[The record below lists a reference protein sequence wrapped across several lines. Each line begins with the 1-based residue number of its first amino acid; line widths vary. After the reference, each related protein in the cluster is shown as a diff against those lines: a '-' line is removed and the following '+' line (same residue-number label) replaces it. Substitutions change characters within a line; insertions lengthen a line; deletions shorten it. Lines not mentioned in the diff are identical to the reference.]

1 MKIKRNFIKG
11 RMNTMFDE
19 RLIAN
24 GEYLSA
30 MNVRVS
36 STEESE
42 MGAIENSKG
51 NEQITTLGYRGSD
64 LSADAVCIGSVAD
77 SARDTIYWCVHDPSN
92 PTVLSG
98 VLDMIVSYNVVSGT
112 LIYHVISSTHP
123 SGTGTVLNFSEE
135 YRVNAMDII
144 EDYLIINDN
153 NNPPRIFNTKRVYN
167 EPSDEDINL
176 IVKPPIAAPTVIP
189 ITQTGEETY
198 MDTRFISFS
207 YRYKYLDGE
216 YSALS
221 QFSKIA
227 FFPEDFGDF
236 NLGTMNNEA
245 MSNVYNSAVIELDT
259 STSNVVELELVFK
272 FSDSSIL
279 NVVERYNKSQ
289 LGWSDNS
296 TVSVTFVNKKV
307 YTTLPEE
314 ELYRLFD
321 NVPHKAQA
329 QTIMGNRLMFGNY
342 VDGYDVV
349 DEDGDDCRINF
360 TTDLVT
366 EDIENVPLQATLD
379 STTYTIDSPT
389 DVDSS
394 KLIID
399 LSSVASDLNERTRI
413 SIDITLN
420 PEPIT
425 IGGIFPAPINRAE
438 PVRISASL
446 TLSNS
451 YATVADLAASTEFR
465 NFIGTTSFTPISDC
479 GTVDAGDSLTD
490 SFNCSSIP
498 PVFPT
503 FEGGAG
509 WEKVASGISADD
521 QGISISTSGDSITLG
536 MVAMKFEKKSTPGT
550 FVYGYY
556 KVAYYNIDFWKSYI
570 GESLHSNRDYEV
582 SIIYMD
588 EYNRSTTSLVSSE
601 NTVNVPYKNSVTK
614 NSIRVTIPTTQK
626 PPAWATR
633 YKFAI
638 RPSDIDYNTV
648 YSSVFVNDP
657 DGGGTYFKLEGDN
670 RNKVNEG
677 DTLRVKRDIVGPV
690 LQKVETSISE
700 IKSRS
705 RNFLKDATNILTSE
719 GLYMKVGSDDF
730 NTNYFNGYYVGVG
743 EQEDILRLD
752 YSVTEKNSEYNAS
765 NPIGPE
771 NTPWLPINIPSGS
784 TVEFNIEMSG
794 QDADGNTQ
802 EYTYNKSFTSKD
814 DYDSLYDFV
823 VGDPN
828 IDLTDGDLIT
838 SGDDP
843 VDVIFYSDLYDDLA
857 PSGTDELSGVL
868 DDTFK
873 LQFQWSN
880 PTYAGP
886 ADIGA
891 GIMVLGMKAALLG
904 SGVDQKIK
912 ASIVVVKNGNV
923 FVFETIPQEVSSE
936 LYYEGSDNYEI
947 SGGFHLGNVQ
957 DQTSSLPA
965 IVDLSFFDCYCFGNG
980 VESYK
985 IEDRQTTPSLRL
997 GERFYAVSQE
1007 DYKEADRYS
1016 DLTYSG
1022 IYNEETN
1029 VNRLNEFNLS
1039 LANFKQLE
1047 RSFGPIRVISGRASD
1062 ILVLQ
1067 EDKVSYVLSSKNL
1080 ISSSTGG
1087 GTVASIPEVLG
1098 TQIARI
1104 ENFGIGNN
1112 PESYTEYGYDKY
1124 FVDPKRGAVIKLT
1137 GSGQA
1142 EQLSVIS
1149 EFGMKSWFRDYFR
1162 LTPNTQKLGGY
1173 DPYMGEYVIAGNLN
1187 TVPSDPFVSSCG
1199 EEVTVTTDETFR
1211 TWEVILA
1218 PGSGEI
1224 TVDYTVGI
1232 LPMGEDVTFEII
1244 HDGST
1249 YSSGAVTSGGSFTF
1263 TKSVGVDIATV
1274 EVTLSSSFTTS
1285 YAVEVGCATENGPRM
1300 TQVVLAPDDE
1310 TPQYIHNDF
1319 YWTQGSYVS
1328 PTQSNLATLQDTDNT
1343 YNVSLFQSY
1352 TGNAG
1357 AGMIPPESGGQVTI
1371 RIQSTKKGFDNFDF
1385 GSSSLKYLLSTTD
1398 YSDSDVDIASMLS
1411 AATTLT
1417 PIQNPSTGVYY
1428 YDITYTQTPQFSPYI
1443 YLIYDYR

>member
-19 RLIAN
+19 RLIPN
-24 GEYLSA
+24 GEYVSA
-30 MNVRVS
+30 MNIRVS

-42 MGAIENSKG
+42 MGAIENAKG

-98 VLDMIVSYNVVSGT
+98 VLDMIVSYNIVSGT

-167 EPSDEDINL
+167 EPSAEDINL
-176 IVKPPIAAPTVIP
+176 IVKPPSSAPTVTLINQP
-189 ITQTGEETY
+189 GQETY
-198 MDTRFISFS
+198 MDTRFISFA
-207 YRYKYLDGE
+207 YRYKYVDGQ

-221 QFSKIA
+221 QFSPIA
-227 FFPEDFGDF
+227 FSPNIFELDYS
-236 NLGTMNNEA
+236 TMENKG
-245 MSNVYNSAVIELDT
+245 MSNAFNSAIIDLET
-259 STSNVVELELVFK
+259 SSSNVVGIDLVFK
-272 FSDSSIL
+272 FSNSSIL
-279 NVVERYNKSQ
+279 NIVEKYDKTD

-296 TVSVTFVNKKV
+296 TVSVTFTNKKV

-329 QTIMGNRLMFGNY
+329 QTIMGNRLVMGNY
-342 VDGYDVV
+342 TDGYDVV
-349 DEDGDDCRINF
+349 DDNGDSTRLIYTAELVENDIEK
-360 TTDLVT
+360 TDLLVNRNIGNYT
-366 EDIENVPLQATLD
+366 IAGSEDINNAKV
-379 STTYTIDSPT
+379 
-389 DVDSS
+389 
-394 KLIID
+394 IID
-399 LSSVASDLNERTRI
+399 LDEVASDLIEGAVLDLSFTLRHNKYVSTTTTTPSETPPPLSI
-413 SIDITLN
+413 SKTITLQS
-420 PEPIT
+420 T
-425 IGGIFPAPINRAE
+425 YG
-438 PVRISASL
+438 S
-446 TLSNS
+446 
-451 YATVADLAASTEFR
+451 VAAFAASAEFTEAVS
-465 NFIGTTSFTPISDC
+465 SFTPISDC
-479 GTVDAGDSLTD
+479 GTVDAGNSLTD
-490 SFNCSSIP
+490 QINCGSFTPLLPSP
-498 PVFPT
+498 
-503 FEGGAG
+503 G
-509 WEKVASGISADD
+509 WTKESSGITSPG
-521 QGISISTSGDSITLG
+521 QGISISVSSNQITLQF
-536 MVAMKFEKKSTPGT
+536 VAMRFGENGSPGQYVYEYFDVVYSSAKF
-550 FVYGYY
+550 Y
-556 KVAYYNIDFWKSYI
+556 KYTI
-570 GESLHSNRDYEV
+570 GESLHSKRDYEV
-582 SIIYMD
+582 AIIYMD
-588 EYNRSTTSLVSSE
+588 EYNRSTTALVSSN
-601 NTVNVPYKNSVTK
+601 NTVYVPPINSDKK
-614 NSIRVTIPTTQK
+614 NSIRVTIPDSQN
-626 PPAWATR
+626 PPEWATK
-633 YKFAI
+633 YKFALK
-638 RPSDIDYNTV
+638 PSELDYEIIYSNIYFNDI
-648 YSSVFVNDP
+648 S
-657 DGGGTYFKLEGDN
+657 DGCTYFLLEGDN
-670 RNKVNEG
+670 QNKCSEG
-677 DTLRVKRDIVGPV
+677 DKLRIKKDISGALDNDVEVSVIDISAKQRD
-690 LQKVETSISE
+690 
-700 IKSRS
+700 
-705 RNFLKDATNILTSE
+705 FLDTILIDEEPS
-719 GLYMKVGSDDF
+719 GLYMKIKSSDMNTSYSEDYILDSGLRKDSSTITGNPFIIYPIYSDNPNYNATDPISSSNPRYLPWEIPAGSIVEIYIKF
-730 NTNYFNGYYVGVG
+730 EGTNLDGDVRTYTLERQVTATK
-743 EQEDILRLD
+743 D
-752 YSVTEKNSEYNAS
+752 YS
-765 NPIGPE
+765 
-771 NTPWLPINIPSGS
+771 
-784 TVEFNIEMSG
+784 
-794 QDADGNTQ
+794 
-802 EYTYNKSFTSKD
+802 
-814 DYDSLYDFV
+814 SLYDMV
-823 VGDPN
+823 EAEN
-828 IDLTDGDLIT
+828 IDLTNGISTTDGEEIETVYFNELYENIT
-838 SGDDP
+838 GT
-843 VDVIFYSDLYDDLA
+843 
-857 PSGTDELSGVL
+857 GTDYIRNPIVDTEFRIQFGWWNP
-868 DDTFK
+868 DDSAGDAQTGQMY
-873 LQFQWSN
+873 LGLRNNDDGTGIFQK
-880 PTYAGP
+880 TECR
-886 ADIGA
+886 
-891 GIMVLGMKAALLG
+891 V
-904 SGVDQKIK
+904 KI
-912 ASIVVVKNGNV
+912 ITGGNL
-923 FVFETIPQEVSSE
+923 FVFETIPTEADNDIF
-936 LYYEGSDNYEI
+936 YEGSQTFDITAGRHE
-947 SGGFHLGNVQ
+947 GNVQ
-957 DQTSSLPA
+957 NQTTSLPA
-965 IVDLSFFDCYCFGNG
+965 IIDLNFFDCYSFGNG

-985 IEDRQTTPSLRL
+985 IGDRLATPSFRL

-1047 RSFGPIRVISGRASD
+1047 RSFGPIRVISGRAND

-1080 ISSSTGG
+1080 ISSSQGG

-1149 EFGMKSWFRDYFR
+1149 EFGMRSWFRDYFR

-1173 DPYMGEYVIAGNLN
+1173 DPYTGEYVIAGNLN

-1249 YSSGAVTSGGSFTF
+1249 YSSGAVTSSGSFTF
-1263 TKSVGVDIATV
+1263 TKSVGVDVATV

-1310 TPQYIHNDF
+1310 TAQYIHNDF
-1319 YWTQGSYVS
+1319 YWTQGTYVS
-1328 PTQSNLATLQDTDNT
+1328 PTQSNLSTLQNTSNT
-1343 YNVSLFQSY
+1343 YNVSLFQSFE
-1352 TGNAG
+1352 GNAG

>member
-19 RLIAN
+19 RLIPN
-24 GEYLSA
+24 GEYVSA
-30 MNVRVS
+30 MNIRVS

-42 MGAIENSKG
+42 MGAIENAKG
-51 NEQITTLGYRGSD
+51 NEQITTLGYRDDD

-144 EDYLIINDN
+144 EDYLIINDD
-153 NNPPRIFNTKRVYN
+153 NNPPRIFNTKRFYN
-167 EPSDEDINL
+167 EPSTEDINL
-176 IVKPPIAAPTVIP
+176 IVKPPSSAPTVTP
-189 ITQTGEETY
+189 IKQTGEETY
-198 MDTRFISFS
+198 MDTRFISFA
-207 YRYKYLDGE
+207 YRYKYVDGQ

-221 QFSKIA
+221 QFSPIA
-227 FFPEDFGDF
+227 FSPNTFELDYS
-236 NLGTMNNEA
+236 TMENKGMTNA
-245 MSNVYNSAVIELDT
+245 FNSAIIDLET
-259 STSNVVELELVFK
+259 SSSNVVGIDLVFK
-272 FSDSSIL
+272 FSNSSIL
-279 NVVERYNKSQ
+279 NIVEKYDKAD

-296 TVSVTFVNKKV
+296 TVSVTFTNKKV

-329 QTIMGNRLMFGNY
+329 QTIMGNRLVMGNY
-342 VDGYDVV
+342 TDGYDVV
-349 DEDGDDCRINF
+349 DENGDSTRLIY
-360 TTDLVT
+360 TAELV
-366 EDIENVPLQATLD
+366 ENDIEQTSLLVNRNIG
-379 STTYTIDSPT
+379 TYTIAGSEDI
-389 DVDSS
+389 DHAEV
-394 KLIID
+394 IID
-399 LSSVASDLNERTRI
+399 LDEVASDLIEGAVLDMSFTLRHNKYVSTTTATPSGTPTPINI
-413 SIDITLN
+413 SKTITLQS
-420 PEPIT
+420 T
-425 IGGIFPAPINRAE
+425 YG
-438 PVRISASL
+438 S
-446 TLSNS
+446 
-451 YATVADLAASTEFR
+451 VAAFAASAEFTEAVS
-465 NFIGTTSFTPISDC
+465 SFTSISDC

-490 SFNCSSIP
+490 QINCGSTT
-498 PVFPT
+498 PVLPLP
-503 FEGGAG
+503 G
-509 WEKVASGISADD
+509 WTKESSGITAPD
-521 QGISISTSGDSITLG
+521 QGISISVSGNKITLQL
-536 MVAMKFEKKSTPGT
+536 VAIRYGLNGSPGQY
-550 FVYGYY
+550 VYEYFS
-556 KVAYYNIDFWKSYI
+556 VAYSSVDFYKYTI
-570 GESLHSNRDYEV
+570 GESLHSKRDYEV
-582 SIIYMD
+582 AIIYMD
-588 EYNRSTTSLVSSE
+588 EYNRSTTALVSPN
-601 NTVNVPYKNSVTK
+601 NTIYVPPKYSDKK
-614 NSIRVTIPTTQK
+614 NSIRITIPDTQN
-626 PPAWATR
+626 PPEWATN
-633 YKFAI
+633 YKFALK
-638 RPSDIDYNTV
+638 PSELDYETIYSNIYFNDYNNGV
-648 YSSVFVNDP
+648 
-657 DGGGTYFKLEGDN
+657 TYFLLEGDN
-670 RNKVNEG
+670 RNKVTEG
-677 DTLRVKRDIVGPV
+677 EKLRLKRDLFGVVDKDIEVSV
-690 LQKVETSISE
+690 IE
-700 IKSRS
+700 IKSQPKD
-705 RNFLKDATNILTSE
+705 FLNSILSVE
-719 GLYMKVGSDDF
+719 EPSGLYMKIKSSDINVNYDDEYILTNGEYEGGGTATGF
-730 NTNYFNGYYVGVG
+730 PGPVIYYSIFGDNPNYNPDNPISDTNYEFKPFEVKAGSLVRIFIEFEGNNSGG
-743 EQEDILRLD
+743 DISTYTFD
-752 YSVTEKNSEYNAS
+752 KN
-765 NPIGPE
+765 
-771 NTPWLPINIPSGS
+771 
-784 TVEFNIEMSG
+784 
-794 QDADGNTQ
+794 
-802 EYTYNKSFTSKD
+802 FTSSKD
-814 DYDSLYDFV
+814 YNSLYDFV
-823 VGDPN
+823 EGDN
-828 IDLTDGDLIT
+828 IDLTNGTLVT
-838 SGDDP
+838 DDDDIE
-843 VDVIFYSDLYDDLA
+843 VLYFSDIYEYSA
-857 PSGTDELSGVL
+857 PSGTNRINTAYGSQAFIMQFSWYNPDATVDPESGTMYL
-868 DDTFK
+868 GFRNNDD
-873 LQFQWSN
+873 
-880 PTYAGP
+880 
-886 ADIGA
+886 
-891 GIMVLGMKAALLG
+891 G
-904 SGVDQKIK
+904 SSYQYIRCN
-912 ASIVVVKNGNV
+912 IEIINGGNT
-923 FVFETIPQEVSSE
+923 FVFETIPTEADNDIF
-936 LYYEGSDNYEI
+936 YEGSQTFNITAGRHE
-947 SGGFHLGNVQ
+947 GNVQ
-957 DQTSSLPA
+957 NQTTSLPA
-965 IVDLSFFDCYCFGNG
+965 IIDLNFFDCYSFGNG

-985 IEDRQTTPSLRL
+985 IGDRLATPSFRL

-1047 RSFGPIRVISGRASD
+1047 RSFGSIRVISGRAND

-1067 EDKVSYVLSSKNL
+1067 EDKVSYVLSSKNV
-1080 ISSSTGG
+1080 ISSSQGG
-1087 GTVASIPEVLG
+1087 GTVAAIPEVLG
-1098 TQIARI
+1098 TQISRI

-1173 DPYMGEYVIAGNLN
+1173 DPYTGEYVIAGNLN

-1224 TVDYTVGI
+1224 TVDYTIGI
-1232 LPMGEDVTFEII
+1232 LPMGEDITFEII

-1263 TKSVGVDIATV
+1263 TKSVGVDTAIV

-1310 TPQYIHNDF
+1310 TAQYIHNDF
-1319 YWTQGSYVS
+1319 YWTQGTYVS
-1328 PTQSNLATLQDTDNT
+1328 PTQSNLATLQNTSNT
-1343 YNVSLFQSY
+1343 YNVSLFQSFE
-1352 TGNAG
+1352 GNAG

-1398 YSDSDVDIASMLS
+1398 YSDSDVDIANILS

>member
-1 MKIKRNFIKG
+1 
-11 RMNTMFDE
+11 MNTMFDE
-19 RLIAN
+19 RLIPN
-24 GEYLSA
+24 GEYVSA
-30 MNVRVS
+30 MNIRVS

-42 MGAIENSKG
+42 MGAIENAKG
-51 NEQITTLGYRGSD
+51 NEQITTLGYRDDD

-144 EDYLIINDN
+144 EDYLIINDD
-153 NNPPRIFNTKRVYN
+153 NNPPRIFNTKRFYN
-167 EPSDEDINL
+167 EPSTEDINL
-176 IVKPPIAAPTVIP
+176 IVKPPSSAPTVTP
-189 ITQTGEETY
+189 IKQTGQETY
-198 MDTRFISFS
+198 MDTRFISFA
-207 YRYKYLDGE
+207 YRYKYVDGQ

-221 QFSKIA
+221 QFSPIA
-227 FFPEDFGDF
+227 FSPNTFDLDYS
-236 NLGTMNNEA
+236 TMENKG
-245 MSNVYNSAVIELDT
+245 MSNAFNSAIIDLDT
-259 STSNVVELELVFK
+259 SSSNVVGIDLVFK
-272 FSDSSIL
+272 FSNSSIL
-279 NVVERYNKSQ
+279 NIVEKYDKAD

-329 QTIMGNRLMFGNY
+329 QTIMGNRLVMGNY
-342 VDGYDVV
+342 TDGYDVV
-349 DEDGDDCRINF
+349 DENG
-360 TTDLVT
+360 
-366 EDIENVPLQATLD
+366 D
-379 STTYTIDSPT
+379 STRLIYTAELISDNIEYETLPTTKTSTNYTISTPT
-389 DVDSS
+389 TINNS
-394 KLIID
+394 KLVID
-399 LSSVASDLNERTRI
+399 FSSVASDLNEGSRLVIKMKLNPIRI
-413 SIDITLN
+413 SLGILYINNEDPIEIEQSLILN
-420 PEPIT
+420 
-425 IGGIFPAPINRAE
+425 
-438 PVRISASL
+438 
-446 TLSNS
+446 NS
-451 YATVADLAASTEFR
+451 YATVADLAASSEFLE
-465 NFIGTTSFTPISDC
+465 FVGTTSFTPIDDC
-479 GTVDAGDSLTD
+479 GTVDAGSSLTD
-490 SFNCSSIP
+490 LFNCGSKIP
-498 PVFPT
+498 VLPPEQYT
-503 FEGGAG
+503 KAS
-509 WEKVASGISADD
+509 SGITADD
-521 QGISISTSGDSITLG
+521 QGISVSTSGDSITLG
-536 MVAMKFEKKSTPGT
+536 IVAMKFERTWLPGT
-550 FVYGYY
+550 FEYGYY
-556 KVAYYNIDFWKSYI
+556 NVSGSNVQFYKTDVGK
-570 GESLHSNRDYEV
+570 SLHSNRSYET

-588 EYNRSTTSLVSSE
+588 DYNRSTTSLVSSE
-601 NTVNVPYKNSVTK
+601 NSVFVDFNK
-614 NSIRVTIPTTQK
+614 SISRNSIRINIPVNQN
-626 PPAWATR
+626 PPIWATK
-633 YKFAI
+633 YKFAV
-638 RPSDIDYNTV
+638 RPSEIDYETI
-648 YSSVFVNDP
+648 YSSIFFNDEN
-657 DGGGTYFKLEGDN
+657 GGGTYFKLEGDN
-670 RNKVNEG
+670 KNKCSEG
-677 DTLRVKRDIVGPV
+677 DKLRLKKGLDGAV
-690 LQKVETSISE
+690 LNNIETVVSE
-700 IKSRS
+700 IKAQPRD
-705 RNFLKDATNILTSE
+705 FLGGSSGIEEPS
-719 GLYMKVGSDDF
+719 GLYMKVNSDDFSTLYSKNYYKSSKLIQGGYGIDYDVFENPNPSYNPSEPISPSNTNFTPWVISKGSIVEIRIELSGSDD
-730 NTNYFNGYYVGVG
+730 
-743 EQEDILRLD
+743 
-752 YSVTEKNSEYNAS
+752 
-765 NPIGPE
+765 
-771 NTPWLPINIPSGS
+771 
-784 TVEFNIEMSG
+784 
-794 QDADGNTQ
+794 DGNIQ
-802 EYTYNKSFTSKD
+802 SYTYNKSNVSKG
-814 DYDSLYDFV
+814 DYDNLYDYV
-823 VGDPN
+823 EGEN
-828 IDLTDGDLIT
+828 IDLTSGESSTDGGSTL
-838 SGDDP
+838 P
-843 VDVIFYSDLYDDLA
+843 VNYYDELYDQI
-857 PSGTDELSGVL
+857 SGTGTNYLIAPD
-868 DDTFK
+868 DDTFRI
-873 LQFQWSN
+873 QFLWWDPNLAS
-880 PTYAGP
+880 PLEP
-886 ADIGA
+886 FA
-891 GIMVLGMKAALLG
+891 GIMRLGVRASLLG
-904 SGVDQKIK
+904 TLVEPKTVIQ
-912 ASIVVVKNGNV
+912 VKVINGGNT
-923 FVFETIPQEVSSE
+923 FVFETIPTEADNDIF
-936 LYYEGSDNYEI
+936 YEGSQTFNITAGRHE
-947 SGGFHLGNVQ
+947 GNVQ
-957 DQTSSLPA
+957 NQTTSLPA
-965 IVDLSFFDCYCFGNG
+965 IIDLNFFDCYSFGNG

-985 IEDRQTTPSLRL
+985 IGDRLATPSFRL
-997 GERFYAVSQE
+997 GERFYVVAQE

-1047 RSFGPIRVISGRASD
+1047 RSFGPVRVISGRAND

-1067 EDKVSYVLSSKNL
+1067 EDKVSYVLSSKNV
-1080 ISSSTGG
+1080 ISSSQGG
-1087 GTVASIPEVLG
+1087 GTVAAIPEVLG
-1098 TQIARI
+1098 TQISRI

-1124 FVDPKRGAVIKLT
+1124 FVDPKKGAVIKLT

-1173 DPYMGEYVIAGNLN
+1173 DPYTGEYVIAGNLN
-1187 TVPSDPFVSSCG
+1187 TVPSDTFVSSCG

-1310 TPQYIHNDF
+1310 TAQYIHNDF
-1319 YWTQGSYVS
+1319 YWTQGTYVS
-1328 PTQSNLATLQDTDNT
+1328 PTQSNLATLQNTSNT
-1343 YNVSLFQSY
+1343 YNVSLFQSFE
-1352 TGNAG
+1352 GNAG

-1398 YSDSDVDIASMLS
+1398 YSDSDVDIANILS

>member
-24 GEYLSA
+24 GEYVSA

-42 MGAIENSKG
+42 MGAIENAKG

-176 IVKPPIAAPTVIP
+176 IVKPPSAAPTVTLIQQP
-189 ITQTGEETY
+189 GQETY
-198 MDTRFISFS
+198 MDTRFISFA
-207 YRYKYLDGE
+207 YRYKYVDGQ

-221 QFSKIA
+221 QFSPIA
-227 FFPEDFGDF
+227 FGPSEFDFDYSTSQNKGMQ
-236 NLGTMNNEA
+236 NT
-245 MSNVYNSAVIELDT
+245 YNSAIISLET
-259 STSNVVELELVFK
+259 EGSNVIGIDLVFK
-272 FSDSSIL
+272 FSNSSIL
-279 NVVERYNKSQ
+279 NIVEKYDKAD
-289 LGWSDNS
+289 LGWADNS

-342 VDGYDVV
+342 TDGYDVK
-349 DEDGDDCRINF
+349 DEDGQDCRIIF
-360 TTDLVT
+360 DTELVSEEIESIDLGLT
-366 EDIENVPLQATLD
+366 KT
-379 STTYTIDSPT
+379 STTYTIDST
-389 DVDSS
+389 IDIENS
-394 KLIID
+394 KLVID
-399 LSSVASDLNERTRI
+399 FSDVSSELNEGSRLIVRI
-413 SIDITLN
+413 KLT

-425 IGGIFPAPINRAE
+425 VGVIDVEDPRSINIE
-438 PVRISASL
+438 MSL
-446 TLSNS
+446 KLTDS
-451 YATVADLAASTEFR
+451 YASVAALAASSEFQEAV
-465 NFIGTTSFTPISDC
+465 GTLTFTPITDC
-479 GTVDAGDSLTD
+479 GTIDAGTSLTD
-490 SFNCSSIP
+490 QFNCGSFVPRIP
-498 PVFPT
+498 PDYY
-503 FEGGAG
+503 
-509 WEKVASGISADD
+509 EKSSSGITADG

-536 MVAMKFEKKSTPGT
+536 MIAMKFEKITIGT
-550 FVYGYY
+550 FEYGYY
-556 KVAYYNIDFWKSYI
+556 QISGASASFYKTDFGS
-570 GESLHSNRDYEV
+570 SLHSDRDYET

-588 EYNRSTTSLVSSE
+588 EYNRSTTSLVSQE
-601 NTVNVPYKNSVTK
+601 NTIYVPYQNSTK
-614 NSIRVTIPTTQK
+614 RNSIRVNIPPTQN
-626 PPAWATR
+626 PPEWATKF
-633 YKFAI
+633 KFAVK
-638 RPSDIDYNTV
+638 PSKLDYEVV
-648 YSSVFVNDP
+648 YSTLFFNDNI
-657 DGGGTYFKLEGDN
+657 GGGTYFRLEGDN
-670 RNKVNEG
+670 QNKVNEG
-677 DTLRVKRDIVGPV
+677 DVLRVKRDLSGVVTKNI
-690 LQKVETSISE
+690 ETTVTE
-700 IKSRS
+700 VKAQPRD
-705 RNFLKDATNILTSE
+705 FLNATTGIE
-719 GLYMKVGSDDF
+719 EPAGLYMKLNSDNFITSYSEGYYKSSGLSETSGIDLYEVSEDNPNF
-730 NTNYFNGYYVGVG
+730 DVSDPISPTNYQYRPWAIPKGSLVEIRIELSGN
-743 EQEDILRLD
+743 DA
-752 YSVTEKNSEYNAS
+752 SES
-765 NPIGPE
+765 LQ
-771 NTPWLPINIPSGS
+771 T
-784 TVEFNIEMSG
+784 
-794 QDADGNTQ
+794 
-802 EYTYNKSFTSKD
+802 YTYFRTHNSSA
-814 DYDSLYDFV
+814 DYDNLYDFIE
-823 VGDPN
+823 GEG
-828 IDLTDGDLIT
+828 IDLASGTSFTDGT
-838 SGDDP
+838 STVP
-843 VDVIFYSDLYDDLA
+843 VTYYSYLYDQI
-857 PSGTDELSGVL
+857 SGVGTDHLSPVA
-868 DDTFK
+868 DDTFRI
-873 LQFQWSN
+873 QFWWYN
-880 PTYAGP
+880 PALASPSEPDAGV
-886 ADIGA
+886 
-891 GIMVLGMKAALLG
+891 MRLGVRSALLG
-904 SGVDQKIK
+904 SGIDPKSVMQ
-912 ASIVVVKNGNV
+912 VKVIDTGST
-923 FVFETIPQEVSSE
+923 FVFETIPQEADNE
-936 LYYEGSDNYEI
+936 LFYEGSQAFDI
-947 SGGFHLGNVQ
+947 TSGRHEGNVQ
-957 DQTSSLPA
+957 NQTTSLPA
-965 IVDLSFFDCYCFGNG
+965 IIDLDFFDCYSFGNG

-985 IEDRQTTPSLRL
+985 IGDRLATPSFRL
-997 GERFYAVSQE
+997 GERFYVVSQE

-1047 RSFGPIRVISGRASD
+1047 RSFGPVRVISGRAND

-1080 ISSSTGG
+1080 ISSSQGG

-1149 EFGMKSWFRDYFR
+1149 ESGMKSWFRDYFR

-1319 YWTQGSYVS
+1319 YWTQGTYVS
-1328 PTQSNLATLQDTDNT
+1328 PTQSNLATLQNTSNT
-1343 YNVSLFQSY
+1343 YNVSLFQSFE
-1352 TGNAG
+1352 GNAG

>member
-19 RLIAN
+19 RLIPN
-24 GEYLSA
+24 GEYVSA
-30 MNVRVS
+30 MNIRVS

-42 MGAIENSKG
+42 MGAIENAKG
-51 NEQITTLGYRGSD
+51 NEQITTLSYRGD
-64 LSADAVCIGSVAD
+64 ELSADAVCIGSVAD

-144 EDYLIINDN
+144 EDYLIINDD
-153 NNPPRIFNTKRVYN
+153 NNPPRIFNTKRFYN
-167 EPSDEDINL
+167 EPSTEDINL
-176 IVKPPIAAPTVIP
+176 IVKPPNSAPTVTP
-189 ITQTGEETY
+189 IKQPGQETY
-198 MDTRFISFS
+198 MDTRFISFA
-207 YRYKYLDGE
+207 YRYKYVDGQ

-221 QFSKIA
+221 QFSPIA
-227 FFPEDFGDF
+227 FSPNTFELDYS
-236 NLGTMNNEA
+236 TMENKG
-245 MSNVYNSAVIELDT
+245 MSNAFNSATIDLDT
-259 STSNVVELELVFK
+259 SSSNVVGIDLVFK
-272 FSDSSIL
+272 FSNSSIL
-279 NVVERYNKSQ
+279 NIVEKYDKAD

-296 TVSVTFVNKKV
+296 TVSVTFTNKKV

-329 QTIMGNRLMFGNY
+329 QTIMGNRLVMGNY
-342 VDGYDVV
+342 TDGYDVV
-349 DEDGDDCRINF
+349 DENGDSTRLIY
-360 TTDLVT
+360 TAELIS
-366 EDIENVPLQATLD
+366 EDIEYETLPTTKT
-379 STTYTIDSPT
+379 STNYTISTPT
-389 DVDSS
+389 TIDNS
-394 KLIID
+394 KLVID
-399 LSSVASDLNERTRI
+399 FSSVASDLNEGSRLVI
-413 SIDITLN
+413 KMKLNPIDITL
-420 PEPIT
+420 
-425 IGGIFPAPINRAE
+425 GGIFRINNEDPIE
-438 PVRISASL
+438 IEQL
-446 TLSNS
+446 LILSNS
-451 YATVADLAASTEFR
+451 YATVVDLAASSEFLE
-465 NFIGTTSFTPISDC
+465 FVGTTSFTPIDDC
-479 GTVDAGDSLTD
+479 GTIDAGSSLTD
-490 SFNCSSIP
+490 LFNCGSKIP
-498 PVFPT
+498 VLPPEQYT
-503 FEGGAG
+503 KAS
-509 WEKVASGISADD
+509 SGITADD
-521 QGISISTSGDSITLG
+521 QGISVSTSGDSITLG
-536 MVAMKFEKKSTPGT
+536 IVAMKFERTFLPGT
-550 FVYGYY
+550 FEYGYY
-556 KVAYYNIDFWKSYI
+556 SVSSSNVEFYKTDI
-570 GESLHSNRDYEV
+570 GESLHSNRSYET

-588 EYNRSTTSLVSSE
+588 DYNRSTTSLVSSE
-601 NTVNVPYKNSVTK
+601 NSVFVDFNK
-614 NSIRVTIPTTQK
+614 SISRNSIRINIPANQN
-626 PPAWATR
+626 PPVWATK
-633 YKFAI
+633 YKFAV
-638 RPSDIDYNTV
+638 RPSEIDYETI
-648 YSSVFVNDP
+648 YSSIFFNDEN
-657 DGGGTYFKLEGDN
+657 GGDTYFKLDGDN
-670 RNKVNEG
+670 RNKCSEG
-677 DTLRVKRDIVGPV
+677 DKLRLKQGLDGPV
-690 LQKVETSISE
+690 LDNIETVVSE
-700 IKSRS
+700 IKAQPED
-705 RNFLKDATNILTSE
+705 FLGGSSGIKEPS
-719 GLYMKVGSDDF
+719 GLYMKVNSDDFSTLYSKNYYKSSGLLQVGSGIDYEVDDNPNPNYNPSEPISPSNTNFIPWVIPKGSIVEIRIELSGSDD
-730 NTNYFNGYYVGVG
+730 
-743 EQEDILRLD
+743 
-752 YSVTEKNSEYNAS
+752 
-765 NPIGPE
+765 
-771 NTPWLPINIPSGS
+771 
-784 TVEFNIEMSG
+784 
-794 QDADGNTQ
+794 DGNIQT
-802 EYTYNKSFTSKD
+802 YIYNKSNVSKG
-814 DYDSLYDFV
+814 DYDNLYDYV
-823 VGDPN
+823 EGEN
-828 IDLTDGDLIT
+828 IDLTSGESVTDGSDTL
-838 SGDDP
+838 P
-843 VDVIFYSDLYDDLA
+843 VNYYDELYDQI
-857 PSGTDELSGVL
+857 SGTGTNHLIAPD
-868 DDTFK
+868 DDTFRI
-873 LQFQWSN
+873 QFLWWDPNLASPLEPN
-880 PTYAGP
+880 AGR
-886 ADIGA
+886 
-891 GIMVLGMKAALLG
+891 MRLGVRAALLG
-904 SGVDQKIK
+904 SLVEPKT
-912 ASIVVVKNGNV
+912 VMEVKVISGGNT
-923 FVFETIPQEVSSE
+923 FVFETIPTEADNDIF
-936 LYYEGSDNYEI
+936 YEGSQTFDITAGRHE
-947 SGGFHLGNVQ
+947 GNVQ
-957 DQTSSLPA
+957 NQTTSLPA
-965 IVDLSFFDCYCFGNG
+965 IIDLNFFDCYSFGNG

-985 IEDRQTTPSLRL
+985 IGDRLATPSFRL

-1047 RSFGPIRVISGRASD
+1047 RSFGPVRVISGRAND

-1067 EDKVSYVLSSKNL
+1067 EDKVSYVLSGKNL
-1080 ISSSTGG
+1080 ISSSEGG
-1087 GTVASIPEVLG
+1087 GTVTSIPEVLG

-1149 EFGMKSWFRDYFR
+1149 EFGMRSWFRDYFR

-1173 DPYMGEYVIAGNLN
+1173 DPYTGEYVIAGNLN

-1249 YSSGAVTSGGSFTF
+1249 YSSGAVTSSGSFTF
-1263 TKSVGVDIATV
+1263 TKSVGVDVATV

-1285 YAVEVGCATENGPRM
+1285 YAVEVGCATENGPIM
-1300 TQVVLAPDDE
+1300 TQVVLAPNDE
-1310 TPQYIHNDF
+1310 TAQYIHNDF
-1319 YWTQGSYVS
+1319 YWTQGTYVS
-1328 PTQSNLATLQDTDNT
+1328 PTQSNLATLQNTSNT
-1343 YNVSLFQSY
+1343 YNVSLFQSFE
-1352 TGNAG
+1352 GNAG

>member
-1 MKIKRNFIKG
+1 
-11 RMNTMFDE
+11 MFDE
-19 RLIAN
+19 RLIPN
-24 GEYLSA
+24 GEYVSA
-30 MNVRVS
+30 MNIRVS

-42 MGAIENSKG
+42 MGAIENAKG
-51 NEQITTLGYRGSD
+51 NEQITTLSYRGD
-64 LSADAVCIGSVAD
+64 ELSADAVCIGSVAD

-98 VLDMIVSYNVVSGT
+98 VLDMIVSYNIVSGT

-167 EPSDEDINL
+167 EPSAEDINL
-176 IVKPPIAAPTVIP
+176 IVKPPSSAPTVTLINQP
-189 ITQTGEETY
+189 GQETY
-198 MDTRFISFS
+198 MDTRFISFA
-207 YRYKYLDGE
+207 YRYKYLDGQ

-221 QFSKIA
+221 QFSPIA
-227 FFPEDFGDF
+227 FSPNTFELDYS
-236 NLGTMNNEA
+236 TMENKGMTNA
-245 MSNVYNSAVIELDT
+245 FNSAIIDLET
-259 STSNVVELELVFK
+259 SSSNVVGVDLVFK
-272 FSDSSIL
+272 FSNSSIL
-279 NVVERYNKSQ
+279 NIVEKYDKAD

-329 QTIMGNRLMFGNY
+329 QTIMGNRLVMGNY
-342 VDGYDVV
+342 TDGYDVV
-349 DEDGDDCRINF
+349 DENGDSTR
-360 TTDLVT
+360 LVYT
-366 EDIENVPLQATLD
+366 AELVEDDIEKSSLIIGTNSVSYTIAGPAEVINNASATINMDNVNSDLIEGATLYLKFTLAHSKYN
-379 STTYTIDSPT
+379 STTPSEPPSTPIPIQISVSITLQDTYA
-389 DVDSS
+389 
-394 KLIID
+394 
-399 LSSVASDLNERTRI
+399 SVADFVASSEF
-413 SIDITLN
+413 
-420 PEPIT
+420 EEA
-425 IGGIFPAPINRAE
+425 IGE
-438 PVRISASL
+438 
-446 TLSNS
+446 
-451 YATVADLAASTEFR
+451 
-465 NFIGTTSFTPISDC
+465 TTFTSISDC
-479 GTVDAGDSLTD
+479 GTIDAGTSLTD
-490 SFNCSSIP
+490 QINCGSSTP
-498 PVFPT
+498 TLPFP
-503 FEGGAG
+503 G
-509 WEKVASGISADD
+509 WEKESSGITGTS
-521 QGISISTSGDSITLG
+521 QGISISTSGDSFTLQ
-536 MVAMKFEKKSTPGT
+536 MVAMRYGEIDSPGQYLYEY
-550 FVYGYY
+550 FQIVHSEALFFKYG
-556 KVAYYNIDFWKSYI
+556 I
-570 GESLHSNRDYEV
+570 GESLHSDFDYEAA
-582 SIIYMD
+582 IIYMD
-588 EYNRSTTSLVSSE
+588 EYNRSTTALVSQD
-601 NTVNVPYKNSVTK
+601 NTVYIPVKNSDIK
-614 NSIRVTIPTTQK
+614 NSIRVNIPSTQN
-626 PPAWATR
+626 PPAWATN
-633 YKFAI
+633 YKFALK
-638 RPSDIDYNTV
+638 PSKQDYETI
-648 YSSVFVNDP
+648 YSNIYFNDEES
-657 DGGGTYFKLEGDN
+657 GLTYFLLEGDN
-670 RNKVNEG
+670 RNKCNAG
-677 DTLRVKRDIVGPV
+677 DKLRIKRDVSG
-690 LQKVETSISE
+690 KVDNYITASVSDIRA
-700 IKSRS
+700 KPRD
-705 RNFLKDATNILTSE
+705 FLNTDIDFTEPA
-719 GLYMKVGSDDF
+719 GLYMSINSSDF
-730 NTNYFNGYYVGVG
+730 NTSYLSGYYRTKGFYG
-743 EQEDILRLD
+743 ESTGFSLETISYDVWDLN
-752 YSVTEKNSEYNAS
+752 EEYNAANAYS
-765 NPIGPE
+765 PTNYSAK
-771 NTPWLPINIPSGS
+771 PWEIPSGS
-784 TVEFNIEMSG
+784 IVEIYIEMTG
-794 QDADGNTQ
+794 QNTDGNDQ
-802 EYTYNKSFTSKD
+802 TYIYDKSFTSSKNYSNM
-814 DYDSLYDFV
+814 YDFIQGEGIRLDSEPVTVNGGTPVTVTFYDELYDRISMA
-823 VGDPN
+823 GTN
-828 IDLTDGDLIT
+828 YL
-838 SGDDP
+838 SP
-843 VDVIFYSDLYDDLA
+843 VA
-857 PSGTDELSGVL
+857 
-868 DDTFK
+868 DDTMRI
-873 LQFQWSN
+873 QFTWYN
-880 PTYAGP
+880 PDNATGLTPLAGRMNL
-886 ADIGA
+886 
-891 GIMVLGMKAALLG
+891 GIRSALLG
-904 SGVDQKIK
+904 TGVSPKSVCRINVISG
-912 ASIVVVKNGNV
+912 GNT
-923 FVFETIPQEVSSE
+923 FVFETIPTEADNDIF
-936 LYYEGSDNYEI
+936 YEGSQTFNITAGRHE
-947 SGGFHLGNVQ
+947 GNVQ
-957 DQTSSLPA
+957 NQTASLPA
-965 IVDLSFFDCYCFGNG
+965 IIDLNFFDCYSFGNG

-985 IEDRQTTPSLRL
+985 IGDALAAPSFRL

-1047 RSFGPIRVISGRASD
+1047 RSFGPVRVISGRAND

-1080 ISSSTGG
+1080 ISSSQGG

-1149 EFGMKSWFRDYFR
+1149 ESGMKSWFRDYFR

-1199 EEVTVTTDETFR
+1199 EEVTITTDETFR

-1218 PGSGEI
+1218 PGSGGI
-1224 TVDYTVGI
+1224 TVDYIVGI

-1300 TQVVLAPDDE
+1300 TQVVLAPNDE
-1310 TPQYIHNDF
+1310 TAQYIHNDF
-1319 YWTQGSYVS
+1319 YWSQGTYVS
-1328 PTQSNLATLQDTDNT
+1328 PTQSNLATLQNTSNT

-1398 YSDSDVDIASMLS
+1398 YSDSDVDIANMLS

-1428 YDITYTQTPQFSPYI
+1428 YDITYAQTQQFSPYI